1 MLGTTPLGDCGIG
14 AVCWP
19 LGVWASGAWALA
31 AMAPYARIAAVVAK
45 TSMFFRI
52 STSTQGNTPK
62 LVRPFNLARAVLILR
77 PSVIS

>member
-31 AMAPYARIAAVVAK
+31 AMAPYARIAAVVVK

-52 STSTQGNTPK
+52 STST
-62 LVRPFNLARAVLILR
+62 
-77 PSVIS
+77 